1 MNKSV
6 QSLGLVA
13 VVLIAFAANSLLCRW
28 ALLVFHYD
36 PIVFTVLRLF
46 SGAVTLVGLLYWLP
60 SKPRL
65 RLLPFSSRRFWLL
78 GASLLL
84 YALMFSLAYVQ
95 LDTGV
100 GAFILFVAVQLMLLL
115 VARFTGQRLNKQQ
128 VLGALIAIAGLAL
141 LLLPN
146 ADGTY
151 IGYAGLMLLA
161 AMGWAMFVLLG
172 KGSVAPLVD
181 VSSAFVAATLLMFGL
196 VFILSISM
204 GQAFDVDWF
213 SSAFFLAIISGAITS
228 GVGYYLWYRVLPLI
242 GVQKAAQLQLLVPV
256 IATVMGSLV
265 LGEVLTFIAVIASAV
280 IVFGVWLFLVAAVEK

>member
-6 QSLGLVA
+6 QSLGLVV

-28 ALLVFHYD
+28 ALLVFYYD
-36 PIVFTVLRLF
+36 PVVFTVLRLF

-265 LGEVLTFIAVIASAV
+265 LGEVLTFIAVVASAV
-280 IVFGVWLFLVAAVEK
+280 IVFGVWLFLVAVKNK

>member
-1 MNKSV
+1 
-6 QSLGLVA
+6 
-13 VVLIAFAANSLLCRW
+13 
-28 ALLVFHYD
+28 
-36 PIVFTVLRLF
+36 
-46 SGAVTLVGLLYWLP
+46 
-60 SKPRL
+60 
-65 RLLPFSSRRFWLL
+65 
-78 GASLLL
+78 
-84 YALMFSLAYVQ
+84 MFSLAYVQ

-280 IVFGVWLFLVAAVEK
+280 IVFGVWLFLVAVKK